1 MNEMKIS
8 ERLKTV
14 RRTKHKFWD
23 WVEKLI
29 KGVQERNQELVG
41 D

>member
-23 WVEKLI
+23 WVGKLI
-29 KGVQERNQELVG
+29 NGLQVRN
-41 D
+41 